1 MPSSPYQID
10 TSSYIGHSMTSIA
23 VTVPSASSPERMAKR
38 ISDAPIGLRYFAVLL
53 DMSTSKVGSA
63 VQCSKMLQ

>member
-1 MPSSPYQID
+1 
-10 TSSYIGHSMTSIA
+10 MTSIA
-23 VTVPSASSPERMAKR
+23 VTVPSASLPERMAKR

-53 DMSTSKVGSA
+53 NMSTSKVGSA

>member
-1 MPSSPYQID
+1 
-10 TSSYIGHSMTSIA
+10 MTSIA
-23 VTVPSASSPERMAKR
+23 VTVLSASSPERMAKR

-63 VQCSKMLQ
+63 VRCSKMLQ